1 MTVQKELTKNIYVG
15 NGQTTKFPFTFEC
28 PDNHPEYIRVYVA
41 GKKNELTETTN
52 FGVDMANK
60 SITYPA
66 NGEPLAID
74 EQLVIMRELPVRQLM
89 NLVNN
94 GPYFAEDIETAFD
107 EGIMIAQQSS
117 EKLGRALVAPPT
129 STTFDTQIPIEPG
142 KTFRVSDD
150 GTHLQATEDPGKVID
165 EAKAIKGETETIK
178 GEAEAARDTTIANK
192 DIAVEAAKEAKQVVD
207 NLQITGESTAQ
218 AKKSAEAAL
227 SSEKNAKASEE
238 VVNTK
243 AEDVTNKH
251 DDVVTKHSDVVMKA
265 EQVATDADN
274 AKKSADT
281 ADGIATQ
288 LTEYL
293 KTKENL
299 TAPTVDK
306 SLLIEG
312 AAADSKVVGEN
323 IGELKKDLY
332 IKTYNI
338 FDVDFLPRAFIA
350 LTGSHKGQIYL
361 DNNDNYSATNE
372 TIEVSENVKYTLLNG
387 NKSLLYSLGI
397 SVVMYDNNMNYL
409 NNSTYEFTNTKKYFT
424 FTTSENTKYLR
435 IMCRA
440 TGKGTD
446 IPNIKK
452 WQLNEGDVRPYLKPY
467 EVYVSSNYIGE
478 ELTNAD
484 ITNPQVK
491 SFIENVDYSGQDYT
505 ITQVG
510 KYSAPPAYYRK
521 DCCFPMVVKWK
532 SNNEVKNQVLYIS
545 KTSGIDILDN
555 VNTKKYDVACGTSDF
570 CVYNLIPNKKY
581 YYKICGID
589 FHNNPIIIKK
599 DSFTTSGSSRMLNI
613 DGLKNVRDLGGWSIG
628 RSGFVKYGLLFRGCE
643 LDDTGGSVGLTS
655 EGKKELFERIGIR
668 VDIDLR
674 TNVGNTKSP
683 IGARV
688 EYSCYPIEPYDVGLK
703 KSTTQLLIKSI
714 FELIENKLS
723 TGTPIY
729 FHCQGGRDRT
739 GTLAFLIL
747 GTLGVSESDIAKDYE
762 LTEFAYPN
770 YLQDS
775 PNTSRKVQQYVDMVN
790 YIKAFEGET
799 ISDKIIDYL
808 LSIGVSQTTI
818 DNIKTYMISNS

>member
-1 MTVQKELTKNIYVG
+1 MAKV
-15 NGQTTKFPFTFEC
+15 
-28 PDNHPEYIRVYVA
+28 
-41 GKKNELTETTN
+41 KKRLLTEEAFEKYSGEIVKAIQGINSLTYAEQAQLAASE
-52 FGVDMANK
+52 ANK
-60 SITYPA
+60 SKLVAETKA
-66 NGEPLAID
+66 GEAD
-74 EQLVIMRELPVRQLM
+74 ARAT
-89 NLVNN
+89 NAKAS
-94 GPYFAEDIETAFD
+94 AEDAKKS
-107 EGIMIAQQSS
+107 A
-117 EKLGRALVAPPT
+117 
-129 STTFDTQIPIEPG
+129 
-142 KTFRVSDD
+142 
-150 GTHLQATEDPGKVID
+150 ED
-165 EAKAIKGETETIK
+165 
-178 GEAEAARDTTIANK
+178 
-192 DIAVEAAKEAKQVVD
+192 
-207 NLQITGESTAQ
+207 
-218 AKKSAEAAL
+218 AKKSAEAAAKIVDVGVDPTL
-227 SSEKNAKASEE
+227 S
-238 VVNTK
+238 V
-243 AEDVTNKH
+243 
-251 DDVVTKHSDVVMKA
+251 
-265 EQVATDADN
+265 
-274 AKKSADT
+274 
-281 ADGIATQ
+281 
-288 LTEYL
+288 
-293 KTKENL
+293 
-299 TAPTVDK
+299 
-306 SLLIEG
+306 EG
-312 AAADSKVVGEN
+312 AAADSKAVGET
-323 IGELKKDLY
+323 IGELKQALY

-338 FDVDFLPRAFIA
+338 FDVDFLPRAYIA
-350 LTGSHKGQIYL
+350 LSGTHTGQIYL

-372 TIEVSENVKYTLLNG
+372 TIEALDNAKYTISNG
-387 NKSLLYSLGI
+387 NESIPYPLGL
-397 SVVMYDNNMNYL
+397 SVVLYDNNMTYL
-409 NNSTYEFTNTKKYFT
+409 GVLTYEITNRKKYFT
-424 FTTSENTKYLR
+424 FTTLSNTKYLR
-435 IMCRA
+435 FMCRA

-467 EVYVSSNYIGE
+467 EFYISSNYIGE

-505 ITQVG
+505 ITHVG

-532 SNNEVKNQVLYIS
+532 SNNEVKNQILYLS
-545 KTSGIDILDN
+545 KTARIDILDN
-555 VNTKKYDVACGTSDF
+555 VNTKKYDVACGTSEF

-589 FHNNPIIIKK
+589 FHNNPIIIKE
-599 DSFTTSGSSRMLNI
+599 DSFTTSGNSRMLNI
-613 DGLKNVRDLGGWSIG
+613 DGLKNVRDLGGWSVG
-628 RSGFVKYGLLFRGCE
+628 NGFVKYGLLFRGCE

-739 GTLAFLIL
+739 GTLAFLVL

-762 LTEFAYPN
+762 LTEFAYSN
-770 YLQDS
+770 YLPDS
-775 PNTSRKVQQYVDMVN
+775 PNTSRKWQQYVDMVN

-799 ISDKIIDYL
+799 ISDKIIGYL

-818 DNIKTYMISNS
+818 DNIKTYMISNSSL

>member
-1 MTVQKELTKNIYVG
+1 MAKV
-15 NGQTTKFPFTFEC
+15 
-28 PDNHPEYIRVYVA
+28 
-41 GKKNELTETTN
+41 KKRLLTEEAFEKYSGEIVKAIQGINSLTYAEQAQLAASE
-52 FGVDMANK
+52 ANK
-60 SITYPA
+60 S
-66 NGEPLAID
+66 
-74 EQLVIMRELPVRQLM
+74 
-89 NLVNN
+89 
-94 GPYFAEDIETAFD
+94 
-107 EGIMIAQQSS
+107 
-117 EKLGRALVAPPT
+117 KLVAET
-129 STTFDTQIPIEPG
+129 
-142 KTFRVSDD
+142 
-150 GTHLQATEDPGKVID
+150 
-165 EAKAIKGETETIK
+165 KA
-178 GEAEAARDTTIANK
+178 GEASGSATNAAAS
-192 DIAVEAAKEAKQVVD
+192 VEA
-207 NLQITGESTAQ
+207 
-218 AKKSAEAAL
+218 AKKSAEAA
-227 SSEKNAKASEE
+227 
-238 VVNTK
+238 
-243 AEDVTNKH
+243 
-251 DDVVTKHSDVVMKA
+251 
-265 EQVATDADN
+265 
-274 AKKSADT
+274 KKSAEAAAKIVDVGV
-281 ADGIATQ
+281 D
-288 LTEYL
+288 
-293 KTKENL
+293 
-299 TAPTVDK
+299 PTLSV
-306 SLLIEG
+306 EG
-312 AAADSKVVGEN
+312 AAADSKAVGET
-323 IGELKKDLY
+323 IGELKKALY

-338 FDVDFLPRAFIA
+338 FDVDFLPRAFI
-350 LTGSHKGQIYL
+350 SL
-361 DNNDNYSATNE
+361 DGTHAGEIFLDSNDNYSATNE
-372 TIEVSENVKYTLLNG
+372 TIEALGNVKYTISNG
-387 NKSLLYSLGI
+387 NESIPYALNLT
-397 SVVMYDNNMNYL
+397 VVLYDNNMKYL
-409 NNSTYEFTNTKKYFT
+409 GSLPYEINNRKKYFT
-424 FTTSENTKYLR
+424 FTTLSNTKYLR
-435 IMCRA
+435 FVCRA

-467 EVYVSSNYIGE
+467 EFYISSNYIGE
-478 ELTNAD
+478 ALTNAD

-491 SFIENVDYSGQDYT
+491 SFIESVDYSGQDYT
-505 ITQVG
+505 ITHVG

-532 SNNEVKNQVLYIS
+532 SNNEVKNQILYIS
-545 KTSGIDILDN
+545 KTSSIDILDN
-555 VNTKKYDVACGTSDF
+555 VNTKKYDVACGTSVF

-589 FHNNPIIIKK
+589 FDNNPIIIKE
-599 DSFTTSGSSRMLNI
+599 DSFTTSGNSRMLNI
-613 DGLKNVRDLGGWSIG
+613 DGLKNVRDLGGWSVG
-628 RSGFVKYGLLFRGCE
+628 NGFVKYGLLFRGCE

-775 PNTSRKVQQYVDMVN
+775 PNTSRKWQQYVDMVN

-799 ISDKIIDYL
+799 ISDKIIGYL

-818 DNIKTYMISNS
+818 DNIKTYMISQ

>member
-1 MTVQKELTKNIYVG
+1 MAKV
-15 NGQTTKFPFTFEC
+15 
-28 PDNHPEYIRVYVA
+28 
-41 GKKNELTETTN
+41 KKRLLTEEAFEKYSGEIVKAIQGINSLTYAEQAQLAASE
-52 FGVDMANK
+52 ANK
-60 SITYPA
+60 SKLVAETKA
-66 NGEPLAID
+66 GEAGA
-74 EQLVIMRELPVRQLM
+74 RAT
-89 NLVNN
+89 NAKAS
-94 GPYFAEDIETAFD
+94 AED
-107 EGIMIAQQSS
+107 
-117 EKLGRALVAPPT
+117 
-129 STTFDTQIPIEPG
+129 
-142 KTFRVSDD
+142 
-150 GTHLQATEDPGKVID
+150 
-165 EAKAIKGETETIK
+165 
-178 GEAEAARDTTIANK
+178 
-192 DIAVEAAKEAKQVVD
+192 
-207 NLQITGESTAQ
+207 
-218 AKKSAEAAL
+218 AKKSAEAA
-227 SSEKNAKASEE
+227 
-238 VVNTK
+238 
-243 AEDVTNKH
+243 
-251 DDVVTKHSDVVMKA
+251 
-265 EQVATDADN
+265 
-274 AKKSADT
+274 KKSAEAAAKIVDVGV
-281 ADGIATQ
+281 D
-288 LTEYL
+288 
-293 KTKENL
+293 
-299 TAPTVDK
+299 PTLSV
-306 SLLIEG
+306 EG
-312 AAADSKVVGEN
+312 AAADSKAVGET
-323 IGELKKDLY
+323 IGELKKALY

-338 FDVDFLPRAFIA
+338 FDVDFLPRAYIA
-350 LTGSHKGQIYL
+350 LSGTHTGQIYL

-372 TIEVSENVKYTLLNG
+372 TIEALDNAKYTISNG
-387 NKSLLYSLGI
+387 NESIPYPLGL
-397 SVVMYDNNMNYL
+397 SVVLYDNNMTYL
-409 NNSTYEFTNTKKYFT
+409 GVLTYELTNRKKYFT
-424 FTTSENTKYLR
+424 FTTIENTKYLR
-435 IMCRA
+435 FMCRA
-440 TGKGTD
+440 TGKGAD

-467 EVYVSSNYIGE
+467 EFYISSNYIGE
-478 ELTNAD
+478 ELANAD

-505 ITQVG
+505 ITHVG

-532 SNNEVKNQVLYIS
+532 SNNEVKNQILYLS
-545 KTSGIDILDN
+545 KTARIDILDN
-555 VNTKKYDVACGTSDF
+555 VNTKKYDVACGTSEF

-589 FHNNPIIIKK
+589 FHNNPIIIKE
-599 DSFTTSGSSRMLNI
+599 DSFTTSGNSRMLNI
-613 DGLKNVRDLGGWSIG
+613 DGLKNVRDLGGWSVG
-628 RSGFVKYGLLFRGCE
+628 NGFVKYGLLFRGCE

-775 PNTSRKVQQYVDMVN
+775 PNTSRKWQQYVDMVN

-799 ISDKIIDYL
+799 ISDKIIGYL

-818 DNIKTYMISNS
+818 DNIKTYMISNSSL

>member
-1 MTVQKELTKNIYVG
+1 MTVQKDVTKNIYVG
-15 NGQTTKFPFTFEC
+15 NGSTRTFPFTFEC
-28 PDNHPEYIRVYVA
+28 PAEHPEYIKVYLMQDDGTA
-41 GKKNELTETTN
+41 LATSDYQL
-52 FGVDMANK
+52 DMDAK
-60 SITYPA
+60 QITYPSSGTA
-66 NGEPLAID
+66 LPEGKK
-74 EQLVIMRELPVRQLM
+74 LVIMRELPLQQMM

-107 EGIMIAQQSS
+107 ECVMAMQQIA
-117 EKLGRALVAPPT
+117 EKLNRSIIMSVDIDGDAFVNEVPFEA
-129 STTFDTQIPIEPG
+129 G
-142 KTFRVSDD
+142 KSFRISDD
-150 GTHLQATEDPGKVID
+150 GKSIVLTEDPGKVID
-165 EAKAIKGETETIK
+165 EAKALKSETET
-178 GEAEAARDTTIANK
+178 ARDTTIENK
-192 DIAVEAAKEAKQVVD
+192 DIAVSAANDAKQVVD

-227 SSEKNAKASEE
+227 TSEKNAKASEE
-238 VVNTK
+238 AVNSK

-265 EQVATDADN
+265 ERVTTDADN

-293 KTKENL
+293 KTKENI
-299 TAPTVDK
+299 TAPAVDK
-306 SLLIEG
+306 TLLIEG
-312 AAADSKVVGEN
+312 AAADSKAVGEN

-338 FDVDFLPRAFIA
+338 FDVDFLPRAFIS
-350 LTGSHKGQIYL
+350 LDGSHAGKIFL

-372 TIEVSENVKYTLLNG
+372 TIEALGNAKYTILNG
-387 NKSLLYSLGI
+387 NKSIPYSLNLT
-397 SVVMYDNNMNYL
+397 VVLYDNNMNYL
-409 NNSTYEFTNTKKYFT
+409 GKLTYEITNSKKKFT
-424 FTTSENTKYLR
+424 FTTLENTKHMR
-435 IMCRA
+435 FMCRA

-452 WQLNEGDVRPYLKPY
+452 WQLNEGDARPYLEPY
-467 EVYVSSNYIGE
+467 EIYISSNYIGE
-478 ELTNAD
+478 ELKNAD

-491 SFIENVDYSGQDYT
+491 SFIKDVNYSDQDYT

-532 SNNEVKNQVLYIS
+532 LNNEVKNQILYIS
-545 KTSGIDILDN
+545 KTSSINILDN
-555 VNTKKYDVACGTSDF
+555 VNTKKYDVACGVSNF
-570 CVYNLIPNKKY
+570 GVYNLIPNKKY
-581 YYKICGID
+581 YYKICGTD
-589 FHNNPIIIKK
+589 FYNNPIIIKE
-599 DSFTTSGSSRMLNI
+599 DSFTTSGNSRMLNI
-613 DGLKNVRDLGGWSIG
+613 DGLKNVRDLGGWSVG
-628 RSGFVKYGLLFRGCE
+628 DGFVKYGLLFRGCE

-668 VDIDLR
+668 IDIDLR

-688 EYSCYPIEPYDVGLK
+688 EYFCYPIEPYDVGLK

-714 FELIENKLS
+714 FELIENKIS

-747 GTLGVSESDIAKDYE
+747 GALGVSESDIAKDYE
-762 LTEFAYPN
+762 LTEFAYSN
-770 YLQDS
+770 YLPDS
-775 PNTSRKVQQYVDMVN
+775 PNTSRKAQQYVDMVN

-799 ISDKIIDYL
+799 ISDKIIGYL

>member
-1 MTVQKELTKNIYVG
+1 MAKV
-15 NGQTTKFPFTFEC
+15 
-28 PDNHPEYIRVYVA
+28 
-41 GKKNELTETTN
+41 KKRLLTEEAFEKYSGEIVKAIQGINSLTYAEQAQLAASE
-52 FGVDMANK
+52 ANK
-60 SITYPA
+60 SKLDAETKA
-66 NGEPLAID
+66 GEAGASAT
-74 EQLVIMRELPVRQLM
+74 
-89 NLVNN
+89 NAKAS
-94 GPYFAEDIETAFD
+94 AED
-107 EGIMIAQQSS
+107 
-117 EKLGRALVAPPT
+117 
-129 STTFDTQIPIEPG
+129 
-142 KTFRVSDD
+142 
-150 GTHLQATEDPGKVID
+150 
-165 EAKAIKGETETIK
+165 
-178 GEAEAARDTTIANK
+178 
-192 DIAVEAAKEAKQVVD
+192 
-207 NLQITGESTAQ
+207 
-218 AKKSAEAAL
+218 AKKSAEAA
-227 SSEKNAKASEE
+227 
-238 VVNTK
+238 
-243 AEDVTNKH
+243 
-251 DDVVTKHSDVVMKA
+251 
-265 EQVATDADN
+265 
-274 AKKSADT
+274 KKSAEAAAKIVDVGV
-281 ADGIATQ
+281 D
-288 LTEYL
+288 
-293 KTKENL
+293 
-299 TAPTVDK
+299 PTLSV
-306 SLLIEG
+306 EG
-312 AAADSKVVGEN
+312 AAADSKAVGET
-323 IGELKKDLY
+323 IGELKKALY

-338 FDVDFLPRAFIA
+338 FDVDFLPRAFISLDGTHA
-350 LTGSHKGQIYL
+350 GEIFL

-372 TIEVSENVKYTLLNG
+372 TIEALENTKYTISNG
-387 NKSLLYSLGI
+387 NESIPYPLNLTAVL
-397 SVVMYDNNMNYL
+397 YDNNMKYL
-409 NNSTYEFTNTKKYFT
+409 GALSYEINNRKKYFT
-424 FTTSENTKYLR
+424 FTTLSNTKYLR
-435 IMCRA
+435 FMCRA
-440 TGKGTD
+440 TGKGAD

-467 EVYVSSNYIGE
+467 EFYISSNYIGE

-491 SFIENVDYSGQDYT
+491 SFIESVDYSGQDYT
-505 ITQVG
+505 ITHVG

-532 SNNEVKNQVLYIS
+532 SNNEVKNQILYIS
-545 KTSGIDILDN
+545 KTSSINILDN
-555 VNTKKYDVACGTSDF
+555 VNTKQYDVACGTSDF

-589 FHNNPIIIKK
+589 FHNNPIIIKE
-599 DSFTTSGSSRMLNI
+599 DSFTTSGNSRMLNI
-613 DGLKNVRDLGGWSIG
+613 DGLKNVRDLGGWSVG
-628 RSGFVKYGLLFRGCE
+628 GNGFVKYGLLFRGCE

-762 LTEFAYPN
+762 LTEFAYPH

-775 PNTSRKVQQYVDMVN
+775 PNTSRKAQQYVDMVN

-799 ISDKIIDYL
+799 ISDKIIAYL

>member
-1 MTVQKELTKNIYVG
+1 MVEQKKRL
-15 NGQTTKFPFTFEC
+15 
-28 PDNHPEYIRVYVA
+28 
-41 GKKNELTETTN
+41 LTEEAFEKYSGEIVKAVQGINNLTY
-52 FGVDMANK
+52 MEQAQLAASEANK
-60 SITYPA
+60 SK
-66 NGEPLAID
+66 LA
-74 EQLVIMRELPVRQLM
+74 
-89 NLVNN
+89 
-94 GPYFAEDIETAFD
+94 AET
-107 EGIMIAQQSS
+107 
-117 EKLGRALVAPPT
+117 
-129 STTFDTQIPIEPG
+129 
-142 KTFRVSDD
+142 
-150 GTHLQATEDPGKVID
+150 
-165 EAKAIKGETETIK
+165 KA
-178 GEAEAARDTTIANK
+178 GEASASVTNAAASAEA
-192 DIAVEAAKEAKQVVD
+192 
-207 NLQITGESTAQ
+207 
-218 AKKSAEAAL
+218 AKKSAEAAAKIVDVGVDPTL
-227 SSEKNAKASEE
+227 S
-238 VVNTK
+238 V
-243 AEDVTNKH
+243 
-251 DDVVTKHSDVVMKA
+251 
-265 EQVATDADN
+265 
-274 AKKSADT
+274 
-281 ADGIATQ
+281 
-288 LTEYL
+288 
-293 KTKENL
+293 
-299 TAPTVDK
+299 
-306 SLLIEG
+306 EG
-312 AAADSKVVGEN
+312 AAADSKAVGET

-338 FDVDFLPRAFIA
+338 FDVDFLPRAFIS
-350 LTGSHKGQIYL
+350 LDGSHTGEIFL

-372 TIEVSENVKYTLLNG
+372 TIEALGNAKYTILNG
-387 NKSLLYSLGI
+387 NKSIPYSLNLT
-397 SVVMYDNNMNYL
+397 VVLYDNNMKYL
-409 NNSTYEFTNTKKYFT
+409 GALTYEINNRKKYFT
-424 FTTSENTKYLR
+424 FTTLSNTKHLR
-435 IMCRA
+435 FMCRA

-452 WQLNEGDVRPYLKPY
+452 WQLNEGDARPYLEPY
-467 EVYVSSNYIGE
+467 EFYISSNYIGE

-491 SFIENVDYSGQDYT
+491 SFIEDVNYSDQDYT

-532 SNNEVKNQVLYIS
+532 LNNEVKNQILYIS
-545 KTSGIDILDN
+545 KTSSINILDN
-555 VNTKKYDVACGTSDF
+555 VNTKKYDVACGVSNF
-570 CVYNLIPNKKY
+570 GVYNLIPNKKY
-581 YYKICGID
+581 YYKICGTD
-589 FHNNPIIIKK
+589 FYNNPIIIKE
-599 DSFTTSGSSRMLNI
+599 DSFTTSGNSRMLNI
-613 DGLKNVRDLGGWSIG
+613 DGLKNVRDLGGWSVG
-628 RSGFVKYGLLFRGCE
+628 NGFVKYGLLFRGCE

-668 VDIDLR
+668 IDIDLR

-775 PNTSRKVQQYVDMVN
+775 PNTSRKAQQYVDMVN

-799 ISDKIIDYL
+799 ISDKIIGYL

>member
-1 MTVQKELTKNIYVG
+1 MSNARIQFSLASEDVWKTYDPQLKEGEIITVLK
-15 NGQTTKFPFTFEC
+15 
-28 PDNHPEYIRVYVA
+28 
-41 GKKNELTETTN
+41 
-52 FGVDMANK
+52 ANK
-60 SITYPA
+60 KVKLVQGKVGGSTYNA
-66 NGEPLAID
+66 STVIWDEDLA
-74 EQLVIMRELPVRQLM
+74 ETIMSR
-89 NLVNN
+89 
-94 GPYFAEDIETAFD
+94 AETA
-107 EGIMIAQQSS
+107 
-117 EKLGRALVAPPT
+117 
-129 STTFDTQIPIEPG
+129 
-142 KTFRVSDD
+142 
-150 GTHLQATEDPGKVID
+150 
-165 EAKAIKGETETIK
+165 
-178 GEAEAARDTTIANK
+178 
-192 DIAVEAAKEAKQVVD
+192 AVTA
-207 NLQITGESTAQ
+207 TAQ
-218 AKKSAEAAL
+218 ATAANDSASAAADSEKKTSLSESNAKLSEGNAKTSEINAQSSASESAQSAANAEKSNKSAEKHSTDARAFAD
-227 SSEKNAKASEE
+227 SAEQAKQDAEQAKNNAKTNAEIAT
-238 VVNTK
+238 TK
-243 AEDVTNKH
+243 AEQAATSAANAQQAYTN
-251 DDVVTKHSDVVMKA
+251 
-265 EQVATDADN
+265 AD
-274 AKKSADT
+274 SV
-281 ADGIATQ
+281 ATQ

-293 KTKENL
+293 NTKESL

-338 FDVDFLPRAFIA
+338 FDVDFLPRAYIA
-350 LTGSHKGQIYL
+350 LSGSKIGQIYL

-372 TIEVSENVKYTLLNG
+372 TIEVSENVKYTISNG
-387 NKSLLYSLGI
+387 NKSLLYSL
-397 SVVMYDNNMNYL
+397 SVFVVLYDNNMNYL
-409 NNSTYEFTNTKKYFT
+409 NNLTYEITNTKKYFT
-424 FTTSENTKYLR
+424 FTTIKNTKYLR
-435 IMCRA
+435 FMCRA
-440 TGKGTD
+440 TGKGAD

-452 WQLNEGDVRPYLKPY
+452 WQLNAGDVRPYLKPY
-467 EVYVSSNYIGE
+467 EVYISSNYIGE

-505 ITQVG
+505 ITHVG
-510 KYSAPPAYYRK
+510 EYSAPPAYYRK

-532 SNNEVKNQVLYIS
+532 SNNEVKNQILYIS
-545 KTSGIDILDN
+545 KTSSINILDN
-555 VNTKKYDVACGTSDF
+555 VNTKQYDVACGTSDF

-589 FHNNPIIIKK
+589 FHNNPIIIKE
-599 DSFTTSGSSRMLNI
+599 DSFTTSGNSRMLNI
-613 DGLKNVRDLGGWSIG
+613 DGLKNVRDLGGWSVG
-628 RSGFVKYGLLFRGCE
+628 NGFVKYGLLFRGCE

-739 GTLAFLIL
+739 GTLAFLLL

-762 LTEFAYPN
+762 LTEFAYPH

-775 PNTSRKVQQYVDMVN
+775 PNTSRKAQQYVDMVN
-790 YIKAFEGET
+790 YINAFEGKT
-799 ISDKIIDYL
+799 ISNKIIGYL

-818 DNIKTYMISNS
+818 DNIKTYMISNSST

>member
-1 MTVQKELTKNIYVG
+1 MTVQKDVTKNIYVG
-15 NGQTTKFPFTFEC
+15 NGSTRTFPFTFEC
-28 PDNHPEYIRVYVA
+28 PAEHPEYIKVYLMQDDGTA
-41 GKKNELTETTN
+41 LATSDYQL
-52 FGVDMANK
+52 DMDAK
-60 SITYPA
+60 QITYPSSGTA
-66 NGEPLAID
+66 LPEGKK
-74 EQLVIMRELPVRQLM
+74 LVIMRELPLQQMM

-107 EGIMIAQQSS
+107 ENVMAMQQIA
-117 EKLGRALVAPPT
+117 EKLNRSIIMSVDIDGDAFVNEVPFEA
-129 STTFDTQIPIEPG
+129 G
-142 KTFRVSDD
+142 KSFRIADD
-150 GTHLQATEDPGKVID
+150 GKSIVLTEDPGKVID
-165 EAKAIKGETETIK
+165 EAKALKSETET
-178 GEAEAARDTTIANK
+178 ARDTTIENK
-192 DIAVEAAKEAKQVVD
+192 DIAVSAANDAKQVVD

-227 SSEKNAKASEE
+227 TSEKNAKTSEE
-238 VVNTK
+238 AVNAK

-251 DDVVTKHSDVVMKA
+251 NDVVTKHSDVVTKA
-265 EQVATDADN
+265 EQVTTDADN
-274 AKKSADT
+274 AKKSANT

-299 TAPTVDK
+299 TAPAVDK
-306 SLLIEG
+306 TLLIEG
-312 AAADSKVVGEN
+312 AAADSKAVGEN

-338 FDVDFLPRAFIA
+338 FDVDFLPRAFIS
-350 LTGSHKGQIYL
+350 LNGSHAGEIFL

-372 TIEVSENVKYTLLNG
+372 TIEALENAKYTILNG
-387 NKSLLYSLGI
+387 NKSIPYSLNLT
-397 SVVMYDNNMNYL
+397 VVLYDNNMNYL
-409 NNSTYEFTNTKKYFT
+409 GNLTYEITNRKRFFT
-424 FTTSENTKYLR
+424 FTTIENTKHLR
-435 IMCRA
+435 FMCRA

-452 WQLNEGDVRPYLKPY
+452 WQLNEGDARPYLEPY
-467 EVYVSSNYIGE
+467 EVYISSNYIGE
-478 ELTNAD
+478 ELKNAD

-491 SFIENVDYSGQDYT
+491 SFIKDVNYSDQDYT

-532 SNNEVKNQVLYIS
+532 LNNEVKNQILYIA
-545 KTSGIDILDN
+545 KTSSINILDN
-555 VNTKKYDVACGTSDF
+555 VNTKKYDVACGVSNF
-570 CVYNLIPNKKY
+570 GIYNLIPNKKY
-581 YYKICGID
+581 YYKICGTD
-589 FHNNPIIIKK
+589 FYNNPIIIKE
-599 DSFTTSGSSRMLNI
+599 DSFTTSGNSRMLNI
-613 DGLKNVRDLGGWSIG
+613 DGLKNVRDLGGWSVGNGI
-628 RSGFVKYGLLFRGCE
+628 VKYGLLFRGCE

-668 VDIDLR
+668 IDIDLR

-688 EYSCYPIEPYDVGLK
+688 EYFCYPIEPYDVGLK

-714 FELIENKLS
+714 FELIENKIS

-747 GTLGVSESDIAKDYE
+747 GALGVSESDIAKDYE
-762 LTEFAYPN
+762 LTEFAYSS
-770 YLQDS
+770 YLPDS
-775 PNTSRKVQQYVDMVN
+775 PNTSRKAQQYVDMVN

-799 ISDKIIDYL
+799 ISDKIIGYL
-808 LSIGVSQTTI
+808 LSIDVSQTTI

>member
-1 MTVQKELTKNIYVG
+1 MAKV
-15 NGQTTKFPFTFEC
+15 
-28 PDNHPEYIRVYVA
+28 
-41 GKKNELTETTN
+41 KKRLLTEEAFEKYSGEIVKAIQGINSLTYAEQAQLAASE
-52 FGVDMANK
+52 ANK
-60 SITYPA
+60 SKLVAETKA
-66 NGEPLAID
+66 GEAGA
-74 EQLVIMRELPVRQLM
+74 RAT
-89 NLVNN
+89 NAKAS
-94 GPYFAEDIETAFD
+94 AEDAKKS
-107 EGIMIAQQSS
+107 A
-117 EKLGRALVAPPT
+117 
-129 STTFDTQIPIEPG
+129 
-142 KTFRVSDD
+142 
-150 GTHLQATEDPGKVID
+150 ED
-165 EAKAIKGETETIK
+165 
-178 GEAEAARDTTIANK
+178 
-192 DIAVEAAKEAKQVVD
+192 
-207 NLQITGESTAQ
+207 
-218 AKKSAEAAL
+218 AKKSAEAAAKIVDVGVDPTL
-227 SSEKNAKASEE
+227 S
-238 VVNTK
+238 V
-243 AEDVTNKH
+243 
-251 DDVVTKHSDVVMKA
+251 
-265 EQVATDADN
+265 
-274 AKKSADT
+274 
-281 ADGIATQ
+281 
-288 LTEYL
+288 
-293 KTKENL
+293 
-299 TAPTVDK
+299 
-306 SLLIEG
+306 EG
-312 AAADSKVVGEN
+312 AAADSKAVGET
-323 IGELKKDLY
+323 IGELKKALY

-338 FDVDFLPRAFIA
+338 FDVDFLPRAYIA
-350 LTGSHKGQIYL
+350 LSGAHTGQIYL

-372 TIEVSENVKYTLLNG
+372 TIEALDNAKYTISNG
-387 NKSLLYSLGI
+387 NESIPYPLGL
-397 SVVMYDNNMNYL
+397 SVVLYDNNMTYL
-409 NNSTYEFTNTKKYFT
+409 GVLTYELTNRKKYFT
-424 FTTSENTKYLR
+424 FTTIENTKYLR
-435 IMCRA
+435 FMCRA
-440 TGKGTD
+440 TGKGAD

-467 EVYVSSNYIGE
+467 EFYISSNYIGE
-478 ELTNAD
+478 ELANAD

-505 ITQVG
+505 ITHVG

-532 SNNEVKNQVLYIS
+532 SNNEVKNQILYLS
-545 KTSGIDILDN
+545 KTARIDILDN
-555 VNTKKYDVACGTSDF
+555 VNTKKYDVACGTSEF

-589 FHNNPIIIKK
+589 FHNNPIIIKE
-599 DSFTTSGSSRMLNI
+599 DSFTTSGNSRMLNI
-613 DGLKNVRDLGGWSIG
+613 DGLKNVRDLGGWSVG
-628 RSGFVKYGLLFRGCE
+628 NGFVKYGLLFRGCE

-775 PNTSRKVQQYVDMVN
+775 PNTSRKWQQYVDMVN

-799 ISDKIIDYL
+799 ISDKIIGYL

-818 DNIKTYMISNS
+818 DNIKTYMISQ

>member
-1 MTVQKELTKNIYVG
+1 MSNARIQFSLASEDVWKTYDPQLKEGEIITVLKANKKVKLVQGKVG
-15 NGQTTKFPFTFEC
+15 GSTYNASTVIWDE
-28 PDNHPEYIRVYVA
+28 DLA
-41 GKKNELTETTN
+41 ETT
-52 FGVDMANK
+52 M
-60 SITYPA
+60 S
-66 NGEPLAID
+66 
-74 EQLVIMRELPVRQLM
+74 R
-89 NLVNN
+89 
-94 GPYFAEDIETAFD
+94 
-107 EGIMIAQQSS
+107 
-117 EKLGRALVAPPT
+117 
-129 STTFDTQIPIEPG
+129 
-142 KTFRVSDD
+142 
-150 GTHLQATEDPGKVID
+150 
-165 EAKAIKGETETIK
+165 
-178 GEAEAARDTTIANK
+178 AEAA
-192 DIAVEAAKEAKQVVD
+192 AVTA
-207 NLQITGESTAQ
+207 TAQ
-218 AKKSAEAAL
+218 ATAANDSASAAADSEKKTSLSESNAKLSEGNAKTSEINAQSSASESAQSAANAEKSNKSAEKHSTDARAFAD
-227 SSEKNAKASEE
+227 SAEQAKQDAEQAKNNAKTNAEIAT
-238 VVNTK
+238 TK
-243 AEDVTNKH
+243 AEQAATSAANAQQAYTN
-251 DDVVTKHSDVVMKA
+251 
-265 EQVATDADN
+265 AD
-274 AKKSADT
+274 SV
-281 ADGIATQ
+281 ATQ

-293 KTKENL
+293 NTKESL

-338 FDVDFLPRAFIA
+338 FDVDFLPRAYIA
-350 LTGSHKGQIYL
+350 LSEAHTGQIYL

-372 TIEVSENVKYTLLNG
+372 TIEALDNAKYTISNG
-387 NKSLLYSLGI
+387 NESIPYPLGL
-397 SVVMYDNNMNYL
+397 SVVLYDNNMTYL
-409 NNSTYEFTNTKKYFT
+409 GVLTYELTNRKKYFT
-424 FTTSENTKYLR
+424 FTTLSNTKYLR
-435 IMCRA
+435 FMCRA

-467 EVYVSSNYIGE
+467 EFYISSNYIGE
-478 ELTNAD
+478 ALTNAD

-491 SFIENVDYSGQDYT
+491 SFIESVDYSGQDYT
-505 ITQVG
+505 ITHVG

-532 SNNEVKNQVLYIS
+532 SNNEVKNQILYIS
-545 KTSGIDILDN
+545 KTSSIDILDN
-555 VNTKKYDVACGTSDF
+555 VNTKKYDVACGTSVF

-581 YYKICGID
+581 YYKICGVD
-589 FHNNPIIIKK
+589 FHNNPIIIKE
-599 DSFTTSGSSRMLNI
+599 DNFTTSGNSRMLNI
-613 DGLKNVRDLGGWSIG
+613 DGLKNVRDLGGWSVG
-628 RSGFVKYGLLFRGCE
+628 NGFVKYGLLFRGCE

-668 VDIDLR
+668 MDIDLR

-739 GTLAFLIL
+739 GTLAFLLL

-762 LTEFAYPN
+762 LTEFAYPH

-775 PNTSRKVQQYVDMVN
+775 PNTSRKAQQYVDMVN
-790 YIKAFEGET
+790 YINAFEGKT
-799 ISDKIIDYL
+799 ISNKIIGYL

-818 DNIKTYMISNS
+818 DNIKTYMISNSST

>member
-1 MTVQKELTKNIYVG
+1 MAKV
-15 NGQTTKFPFTFEC
+15 
-28 PDNHPEYIRVYVA
+28 
-41 GKKNELTETTN
+41 KKRLLTEEAFEKYSGEIIKAIQGINSLTYAEQAQLAASE
-52 FGVDMANK
+52 ANK
-60 SITYPA
+60 SKLAAETKAGEAGASATNAKA
-66 NGEPLAID
+66 N
-74 EQLVIMRELPVRQLM
+74 
-89 NLVNN
+89 
-94 GPYFAEDIETAFD
+94 AED
-107 EGIMIAQQSS
+107 
-117 EKLGRALVAPPT
+117 
-129 STTFDTQIPIEPG
+129 
-142 KTFRVSDD
+142 
-150 GTHLQATEDPGKVID
+150 
-165 EAKAIKGETETIK
+165 
-178 GEAEAARDTTIANK
+178 
-192 DIAVEAAKEAKQVVD
+192 
-207 NLQITGESTAQ
+207 
-218 AKKSAEAAL
+218 AKKSAEAA
-227 SSEKNAKASEE
+227 
-238 VVNTK
+238 
-243 AEDVTNKH
+243 
-251 DDVVTKHSDVVMKA
+251 
-265 EQVATDADN
+265 
-274 AKKSADT
+274 KKSAEAAAQIVDVGV
-281 ADGIATQ
+281 D
-288 LTEYL
+288 
-293 KTKENL
+293 
-299 TAPTVDK
+299 PTLSV
-306 SLLIEG
+306 EG
-312 AAADSKVVGEN
+312 AAADSKAVGET

-350 LTGSHKGQIYL
+350 LSGTHTGQIFL

-372 TIEVSENVKYTLLNG
+372 TIEALDNAKYTISNG
-387 NKSLLYSLGI
+387 NESIPYPLGL
-397 SVVMYDNNMNYL
+397 SVVLYDNNMTYL
-409 NNSTYEFTNTKKYFT
+409 GVLTYELTNRKKYFT
-424 FTTSENTKYLR
+424 FTTLSNTKYLR
-435 IMCRA
+435 FMCRA

-467 EVYVSSNYIGE
+467 EFYISSNYIGE
-478 ELTNAD
+478 ALTNAD

-491 SFIENVDYSGQDYT
+491 NFIENVDYSGQDYT
-505 ITQVG
+505 ITHVG

-532 SNNEVKNQVLYIS
+532 SNNEVKNQILYIS
-545 KTSGIDILDN
+545 KTSSINILDN
-555 VNTKKYDVACGTSDF
+555 VNTKQYDVACGTSVF

-589 FHNNPIIIKK
+589 FHNNPIIMKE
-599 DSFTTSGSSRMLNI
+599 DSFTTSGNSRMLNI
-613 DGLKNVRDLGGWSIG
+613 DGLKNVRDLGGWSVG
-628 RSGFVKYGLLFRGCE
+628 NGFVKYGLLFRGCE

-775 PNTSRKVQQYVDMVN
+775 PNTSRKWQQYVDMVN

-799 ISDKIIDYL
+799 ISDKIIAYL

-818 DNIKTYMISNS
+818 DNIKTYMISQ

>member
-1 MTVQKELTKNIYVG
+1 MAEQKKRL
-15 NGQTTKFPFTFEC
+15 
-28 PDNHPEYIRVYVA
+28 
-41 GKKNELTETTN
+41 LTEEAFEKYSSEIIKAIQGINSLTYAEQAQLAASE
-52 FGVDMANK
+52 ANK
-60 SITYPA
+60 SKLAAETKAGEAGASATNAKA
-66 NGEPLAID
+66 N
-74 EQLVIMRELPVRQLM
+74 
-89 NLVNN
+89 
-94 GPYFAEDIETAFD
+94 AED
-107 EGIMIAQQSS
+107 
-117 EKLGRALVAPPT
+117 
-129 STTFDTQIPIEPG
+129 
-142 KTFRVSDD
+142 
-150 GTHLQATEDPGKVID
+150 
-165 EAKAIKGETETIK
+165 
-178 GEAEAARDTTIANK
+178 
-192 DIAVEAAKEAKQVVD
+192 
-207 NLQITGESTAQ
+207 
-218 AKKSAEAAL
+218 AKKSAEAA
-227 SSEKNAKASEE
+227 
-238 VVNTK
+238 
-243 AEDVTNKH
+243 
-251 DDVVTKHSDVVMKA
+251 
-265 EQVATDADN
+265 
-274 AKKSADT
+274 KKSAEAAAKIVDVGV
-281 ADGIATQ
+281 D
-288 LTEYL
+288 
-293 KTKENL
+293 
-299 TAPTVDK
+299 PTLSV
-306 SLLIEG
+306 EG
-312 AAADSKVVGEN
+312 AAADSKAVGET
-323 IGELKKDLY
+323 IGELKQALY

-338 FDVDFLPRAFIA
+338 FDVDFLPRAFISLDGTHA
-350 LTGSHKGQIYL
+350 GEIFL

-372 TIEVSENVKYTLLNG
+372 TIEALGNAKYTISNG
-387 NKSLLYSLGI
+387 NESIPYALNLT
-397 SVVMYDNNMNYL
+397 VVLYDNNMKYL
-409 NNSTYEFTNTKKYFT
+409 GALPYEINNRKKYFT
-424 FTTSENTKYLR
+424 FTTLSNTKYLR
-435 IMCRA
+435 FMCRA
-440 TGKGTD
+440 TGKGAD

-467 EVYVSSNYIGE
+467 EFYISSNYIGE

-491 SFIENVDYSGQDYT
+491 NFIENVDYSGQDYT
-505 ITQVG
+505 ITHVG

-532 SNNEVKNQVLYIS
+532 SNNEVKNQILYIS
-545 KTSGIDILDN
+545 KTSSINILDN
-555 VNTKKYDVACGTSDF
+555 VNTKQYDVACGTSVF

-589 FHNNPIIIKK
+589 FHNNPIIMKE
-599 DSFTTSGSSRMLNI
+599 DSFTTSGNSRMLNI
-613 DGLKNVRDLGGWSIG
+613 DGLKNVRDLGGWSVG
-628 RSGFVKYGLLFRGCE
+628 NGFVKYGLLFRGCE

-775 PNTSRKVQQYVDMVN
+775 PNTSRKAQQYVDMVN
-790 YIKAFEGET
+790 YIKAFKGET
-799 ISDKIIDYL
+799 ISDKIIAYL

-818 DNIKTYMISNS
+818 DNIKTYMISNSSS